1 MKTAK
6 NYKFWFAT
14 GSQDLYGDEC
24 LQKVA
29 EHSKIIVNELN
40 KSGILPY
47 EVVWK
52 PTLITN
58 EVICKTFNDANAD
71 EECAGVITWMHTF
84 SPAKSWILGLQE
96 YRKPLLHL
104 HTQFN
109 EEIPYDTIDMDFMNE
124 NQSAHGD
131 REYGHIVSRMGI
143 VRKVVVGHWA
153 AKEVQEKIASWMR
166 TAVGVMESSHIRVM
180 RIADNMRNV
189 AVTEGDKVE
198 AQIRFG
204 WEIDAYPVN
213 EIAEAVQAVGKG
225 DVDALVEEYYS
236 KYQILLEG
244 RDPKEVK
251 KHVAVQAQIEIGFE
265 RFLEE
270 KNYQAIVTHFG
281 DLGALQQLPGLAI
294 QRLMEKG
301 YGFGGEGDWKTAAM
315 VRLMKIMTTGKKD
328 AKGTSFMEDYTYNL
342 VPGKEGILEAHMLE
356 VCPTIADGPIS
367 IKVNPLSM
375 GDREDPARLVF
386 TSKTGPAIAT
396 SLIDLGDRFRL
407 IINDVDCKKTE
418 KEMPKLPVATAFW
431 TPQPDLATGAE
442 AWILAGGAHHTA
454 FSYDITAEQMGD
466 WAEAMGI
473 EAVYIDKDTQIRNF
487 KNELK
492 WNSMYYKLN
501 K

>member
-1 MKTAK
+1 MKTGK
-6 NYKFWFAT
+6 NYKFWFCT

-29 EHSKIIVNELN
+29 EHSKIIVEKLNE
-40 KSGILPY
+40 SGNLPF

-58 EVICKTFNDANAD
+58 ELIRRTFNEANID
-71 EECAGVITWMHTF
+71 DECAGVIVWMHTF

-109 EEIPYDTIDMDFMNE
+109 MEIPYDTIDMDFMNE

-131 REYGHIVSRMGI
+131 REFGHMVTRMGI
-143 VRKVVVGHWA
+143 ERKVVVGHWSD
-153 AKEVQEKIASWMR
+153 EKLQKKIGSWMR
-166 TAVGVMESSHIRVM
+166 TAIGVVESSHIRVM
-180 RIADNMRNV
+180 RVADNMRNV

-198 AQIRFG
+198 AQLKFG

-213 EIAEAVQAVGKG
+213 EIAESVAAVSES
-225 DVDALVEEYYS
+225 DTNALVDEYYS
-236 KYQILLEG
+236 KYNILLEG
-244 RDPKEVK
+244 RDPAEFR
-251 KHVAVQAQIEIGFE
+251 KHVAVQAQIELGFE

-281 DLGALQQLPGLAI
+281 DLGALKQLPGLAI

-301 YGFGGEGDWKTAAM
+301 YGFGAEGDWKVAAM
-315 VRLMKIMTTGKKD
+315 VRLMKIMTSGMKD
-328 AKGTSFMEDYTYNL
+328 AKGTSMLEDYTYNL

-356 VCPTIADGPIS
+356 ICPSIADGPIS
-367 IKVNPLSM
+367 IKCQPLSM

-386 TSKTGPAIAT
+386 TSKEGTGIAT
-396 SLIDLGDRFRL
+396 SLVDLGDRFRL
-407 IINDVDCKKTE
+407 LINTVDCKKVE
-418 KEMPKLPVATAFW
+418 KPMPKLPVATNFW
-431 TPQPDLATGAE
+431 TPQPDLITGAE
-442 AWILAGGAHHTA
+442 AWILAGGAHDTA
-454 FSYDITAEQMGD
+454 FTYDLTAEQMGD

-473 EAVYIDKDTQIRNF
+473 EPVYIDNETTIRN
-487 KNELK
+487 LK
-492 WNSMYYKLN
+492 KDLMLGNLVYRK
-501 K
+501 

>member
-1 MKTAK
+1 MIPQKK
-6 NYKFWFAT
+6 YQFWFCT

-24 LQKVA
+24 LANVA
-29 EHSKIIVNELN
+29 EHSRIIVDALN
-40 KSGILPY
+40 AGGELPY

-58 EVICKTFNDANAD
+58 ELIRRTFNEANTD
-71 EECAGVITWMHTF
+71 ENCAGVITWMHTF

-109 EEIPYDTIDMDFMNE
+109 REIPYDTIDMDFMNE
-124 NQSAHGD
+124 NQAAHGD
-131 REYGHIVSRMGI
+131 REYGHIFSRLNKE
-143 VRKVVVGHWA
+143 RKVIVGFWED
-153 AKEVQEKIASWMR
+153 KDVQREIGSWMR
-166 TAVGVMESSHIRVM
+166 TAVGVVESSHLRVM

-198 AQIRFG
+198 AQIKFG
-204 WEIDAYPVN
+204 WEVDAYPVN
-213 EIAEAVQAVGKG
+213 EAVEAVQAVSQAE
-225 DVDALVEEYYS
+225 VDALVEEYYS
-236 KYQILLEG
+236 RYEILLEG
-244 RDPKEVK
+244 RDEKEFRR
-251 KHVAVQAQIEIGFE
+251 HVAVQAQMEIGLE

-281 DLGALQQLPGLAI
+281 DLGGFQQLPGLAI

-315 VRLMKIMTTGKKD
+315 VRIMKIMTQGKKD

-356 VCPTIADGPIS
+356 VCPSIADGPIY
-367 IKVNPLSM
+367 IKEQPLSM

-386 TSKTGPAIAT
+386 TSKEGPGIAA
-396 SLIDLGDRFRL
+396 SLIDLGNRFRL
-407 IINDVDCKKTE
+407 IINDVVCKKTE
-418 KEMPKLPVATAFW
+418 KPMPKLPVATNFW
-431 TPQPDLATGAE
+431 TPEPDLRTGAQ

-454 FSYDITAEQMGD
+454 FSYDLTAEQMGD

-473 EAVYIDKDTQIRNF
+473 EAVYIDKDTTIRQF
-487 KNELK
+487 KNELR
-492 WNSMYYKLN
+492 WNSIYYR
-501 K
+501 

>member
-1 MKTAK
+1 MKAAK

-24 LQKVA
+24 LRKVA
-29 EHSKIIVNELN
+29 EHSKIIVERLN
-40 KSGILPY
+40 ASGLLPF

-58 EVICKTFNDANAD
+58 ELIRKTFNEANAD

-109 EEIPYDTIDMDFMNE
+109 QEIPYDTIDMDFMNE

-131 REYGHIVSRMGI
+131 REYGHIVTRMGI
-143 VRKVVVGHWA
+143 ERKVVVGYWDDEA
-153 AKEVQEKIASWMR
+153 VQKRIAQWMR
-166 TAVGVMESSHIRVM
+166 TAVGIMESSHIRVC
-180 RIADNMRNV
+180 RVADNMRNV

-198 AQIRFG
+198 AQIKFG

-213 EIAEAVQAVGKG
+213 EIAEYVQNITAG
-225 DVDALVEEYYS
+225 DIDVLVEEYYD
-236 KYQILLEG
+236 KYEMILEG
-244 RDPKEVK
+244 RDPLDFRR
-251 KHVAVQAQIEIGFE
+251 HMAVQAGIEIGFE

-281 DLGALQQLPGLAI
+281 DLGSLQQLPGLAI

-315 VRLMKIMTTGKKD
+315 VRLMKIMADGVKD
-328 AKGTSFMEDYTYNL
+328 AKGTSFLEDYTYNL
-342 VPGKEGILEAHMLE
+342 VPGKEGILQAHMLE
-356 VCPTIADGPIS
+356 VCPTIAEGPIG

-386 TSKTGPAIAT
+386 TSKEGAGVAT
-396 SLIDLGDRFRL
+396 SLVDLGNRFRL
-407 IINDVDCKKTE
+407 IINNVNCKKVE
-418 KEMPKLPVATAFW
+418 KPMPKLPVATAFW
-431 TPQPDLATGAE
+431 TPEPNLATGAE
-442 AWILAGGAHHTA
+442 AWIYAGGAHHTA
-454 FSYDITAEQMGD
+454 FSYDLTAEQMGD
-466 WAEAMGI
+466 WAAAMGI
-473 EAVYIDKDTQIRNF
+473 EAVYIDKDTNIRSF
-487 KNELK
+487 RSDLRLGEV
-492 WNSMYYKLN
+492 YYR
-501 K
+501 